1 MRGLIFEDYFRKNY
15 KKDNINYLKGR
26 NFGENLIWRMVK
38 KVLNNKFG
46 GKSNTKAR
54 ERYFSLL
61 ETFSHVNNRTYEYK
75 IEITLEVHRQ

>member
-1 MRGLIFEDYFRKNY
+1 
-15 KKDNINYLKGR
+15 
-26 NFGENLIWRMVK
+26 MVK

-75 IEITLEVHRQ
+75 IEITLEVHRQY